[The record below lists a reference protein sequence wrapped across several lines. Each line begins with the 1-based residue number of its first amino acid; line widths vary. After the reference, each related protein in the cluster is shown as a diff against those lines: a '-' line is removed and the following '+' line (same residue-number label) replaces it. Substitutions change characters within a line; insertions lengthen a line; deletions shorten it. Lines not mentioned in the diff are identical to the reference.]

1 VGAPCSKGGRCLAL
15 AGLLLAACAPGADAQ
30 EPPPPFER
38 EAWPILAANCIVCHG
53 AEKPQGGLDLRSVAS
68 ILRGGESGPAIV
80 PRNPAASPLVERVVA
95 GEMPPGD
102 KRKLTDD
109 ELAILG
115 NWVRSG
121 APAEHPD
128 LVPAAPPPVTD
139 ADRRFWAFSPLKNLQ
154 PPPDERAANPV
165 DAFLLAK
172 QTEKGWLGGFS
183 SPADPVTLV
192 RRLSFDLTG
201 LPPSP
206 EEVDGYLADATPEA
220 YERLVNRLL
229 ASPHF
234 GERWGR
240 HWLDAAGYAD
250 TVGFDIDATL
260 IITSEGKWLYRDYV
274 VRSLNDDKPFD
285 RFITEQLAGDELYD
299 WRSAPHLTAE
309 MHEALVATGFLRTAR
324 DLTHE
329 DVGVIPQNFHNILH
343 DTVEIVGTSLLGLT
357 VNCARCHDHKFDPI
371 PQEDYYRL
379 TALLTPAYNPQAWR
393 PVTPF
398 AANIQDRALADIAPA
413 EVAELEQVNRTVDQK
428 VEALK
433 KELADLRSPYEKR
446 LFESKLSVLPEPI
459 RGDVKTAIET
469 PAEKRSEI
477 QKYLADKLSGM
488 LAVKPEEVA
497 AALTDA
503 DKATVGT
510 LAGRITQANSE
521 RRRWGKIQALWDLG
535 PPPATHLLLRGN
547 HETPGPEVVPGFLR
561 VLSRTEADARATVVQ
576 PAEGTSGRR
585 TALARWLTGADSPAS
600 SLVAR
605 VMVNRVWARL
615 FGRGIVASA
624 DNFGVQGQRPT
635 HPELL
640 DWLSREFVGGGWR
653 IKPLIRRI
661 VTSAAYRQASYRPEG
676 ASPDPSAV
684 DPANDLLW
692 RMRLR
697 RLESEVVRDAILATS
712 GRLNRAA
719 GGPPIL
725 TQARPD
731 GLVVVDKDKLAAP
744 TEAWRRSVYLLARR
758 AYNLSLLTVFD
769 QPLVAINCLC
779 RDASAVP
786 LQSLTMLNDDLIA
799 EQAAYFADR
808 IEAAASTPPTQA
820 ELAFRLA
827 LARRPNE
834 SENTW
839 CQELLA
845 QQFELLR
852 ASGNDAGKAAHQAL
866 VQLCRTLFNTSEFLY
881 AE

>member
-1 VGAPCSKGGRCLAL
+1 M
-15 AGLLLAACAPGADAQ
+15 AGFLLAACPTNADELSQAA
-30 EPPPPFER
+30 PFER
-38 EAWPILAANCIVCHG
+38 KVWPILATHCVVCHG
-53 AEKPQGGLDLRSVAS
+53 AEKPKGRLDLRTVSS
-68 ILRGGESGPAIV
+68 IVRGGESGPAVI
-80 PRNPAASPLVERVVA
+80 PRNAAASAIIERVVA

-102 KRKLTDD
+102 KRKLTV
-109 ELAILG
+109 EEVAIL
-115 NWVRSG
+115 RSWIQAG

-139 ADRRFWAFSPLKNLQ
+139 ADRQFWAFRPLQ
-154 PPPDERAANPV
+154 PQQPPAADERAGNPV
-165 DAFLLAK
+165 DAFLLTRLA
-172 QTEKGWLGGFS
+172 EKGLPGGFS
-183 SPADPVTLV
+183 PQADRVTLI
-192 RRLSFDLTG
+192 RRLSFDLVG

-206 EEVDGYLADATPEA
+206 EEVDRFLADVAPDA
-220 YERLVNRLL
+220 YDRLVDRLL

-274 VRSLNDDKPFD
+274 IRALNDDKPFD

-299 WRSAPHLTAE
+299 WRNSPHLTVE
-309 MHEALVATGFLRTAR
+309 MREALIATGFLRTAR

-343 DTVEIVGTSLLGLT
+343 DTLEIVGTSLLGLT

-379 TALLTPAYNPQAWR
+379 TALFTPAYNPQAWR
-393 PVTPF
+393 PVIPF
-398 AANIQDRALADIAPA
+398 AATVQDRSLADIAPA
-413 EVAELEQVNRTVDQK
+413 EVAQRERANQIIDEQIDG
-428 VEALK
+428 LK
-433 KELADLRSPYEKR
+433 KGLADLRRPYEAR
-446 LFESKLSVLPEPI
+446 LFESKLSALPEPI

-469 PAEKRSEI
+469 PADKRTEI
-477 QKYLADKLSGM
+477 QKYLADKLGGA
-488 LAVKPEEVA
+488 LAVKPEETA

-503 DKATVGT
+503 DKAAVAS
-510 LAGRITQANSE
+510 LEAKIAEADSGR
-521 RRRWGKIQALWDLG
+521 RGWGKIQALWDVG
-535 PPPATHLLLRGN
+535 PPPETHVLLRGN
-547 HETPGPEVVPGFLR
+547 HETPGPEVGPGFLR
-561 VLSRTEADARATVVQ
+561 VLCTSEADAQATVLQ
-576 PAEGTSGRR
+576 PAPTTSGRR
-585 TALARWLTGADSPAS
+585 TAFARWLTRADSPAS
-600 SLVAR
+600 SLLAR
-605 VMVNRVWARL
+605 VMVNRVWAHL
-615 FGRGIVASA
+615 FGRGIVPTT

-640 DWLSREFVGGGWR
+640 DWLSLEFVSGGWR
-653 IKPLIRRI
+653 IKPLVRQI

-676 ASPDPSAV
+676 ASPESPDPAAV

-697 RLESEVVRDAILATS
+697 RLESEVVRDAVLATS
-712 GRLNRAA
+712 GSLNTIG

-725 TQARPD
+725 SRAQSD
-731 GLVVVDKDKLAAP
+731 GLVVIDKERLAALSD
-744 TEAWRRSVYLLARR
+744 AWRRSVYLLARR

-769 QPLVAINCLC
+769 QPLVATNCLC

-786 LQSLTMLNDDLIA
+786 LQSLTMLNDDFVA
-799 EQAAYFADR
+799 EQAGFFADR
-808 IEAAASTPPTQA
+808 VEAAASVPPVQV

-827 LARRPNE
+827 LARRPE
-834 SENTW
+834 DSETAW

-845 QQFELLR
+845 QQAQLLQG
-852 ASGNDAGKAAHQAL
+852 SGLDSRQAAHQAL

-881 AE
+881 TE